1 MGRKF
6 WKTSLCV
13 GAAVMTA
20 FSGGSAFPALAVSAA
35 TETEAAETGAAG
47 TGAAETGAAETAV
60 GETETIVSAEVVSAA
75 DLNADTLMQQEGLQ
89 SSEKWW
95 TKIEAESGA
104 LEGTAKTELLMSV
117 GWAKVVSFLDKGE
130 ANAVTLSVQADF
142 EDDVQMTVR
151 YRSGDER
158 NLCYKV
164 NGGAENKI
172 TGLNSGGWN
181 SMKDA
186 PAQTIHLTQGNN
198 TIRFYAAANEN
209 GPGLDYITLS
219 RNGATEDDM
228 NPQEVT
234 VKFMADGK
242 QQGDSR
248 IKLYSDS
255 IQANEV
261 PADPVKEGVDF
272 LGWYWGPNSKYE
284 AMFPLKLSDIPKDVR
299 KKLNNE
305 IVFTAR
311 YGHHTPANPVEKEG
325 YRLIFQDEFDK
336 DALDQD
342 KWVDHYLSS
351 WSTTA
356 DNTMEWT
363 ESNGIM
369 NIQIKETTE
378 PWCRE
383 YDGATVVSGF
393 TTGQRNGLHNWN
405 GNNQVRNP
413 KDTELTHIN
422 QYGYYEMRAKGQS
435 GSSRHSAW
443 WLLGFE
449 DVPEESAEID
459 IFEIKGKDGT
469 RVPPALHKWN
479 DSDAFGGSLSTYA
492 DTSRDFNNEYH
503 VYGFDWQ
510 KGTSGD
516 TTYPDKIVLYVDG
529 KEVSSVK
536 VNIDYPMIQ
545 LLSLYEKREGGW
557 TGAWEWM
564 PYPNSFEVDYVRV
577 YKKLPNG
584 QQAIPENEL
593 KVESIQAENLWLSE
607 EEMQL
612 KTYEGGYTEKQLPG
626 TKSYVRVT
634 WNDGVE
640 TQEPV
645 QWEPVTEEEL
655 SRLRSGEIVTKTGF
669 VPGINQNATM
679 QISTYL
685 CTLENITCVRGNADL
700 KYAFDGKIN
709 ESTMTPS
716 GEFKAGDFSNDK
728 AAMIYD
734 FKKDVALNGL
744 NIWCN
749 YGNDQGIKKIKVA
762 AWDAQ
767 EQNWNTIKDENGND
781 REFTFNW
788 QTAVQAAEMQS
799 IHFNTVNTQKVKIIV
814 LDAGYKWGKFSVR
827 EMEFLTEN

>member
-6 WKTSLCV
+6 WMACLCMS
-13 GAAVMTA
+13 AAVITA
-20 FSGGSAFPALAVSAA
+20 FSGAN
-35 TETEAAETGAAG
+35 
-47 TGAAETGAAETAV
+47 AETAV
-60 GETETIVSAEVVSAA
+60 TVFAA
-75 DLNADTLMQQEGLQ
+75 DLKADTQMQQESPQ

-95 TKIEAESGA
+95 TKLEAESGT
-104 LEGTAKTELLMSV
+104 LEGSAKTELLISA
-117 GWAKVVSFLDKGE
+117 GWAKVVSFLDNGE
-130 ANAVTLSVQADF
+130 VNAVTLSVQADF

-151 YRSGDER
+151 YRSGENR

-164 NGGAENKI
+164 NGGQENKM

-198 TIRFYAAANEN
+198 TVRFYASENEN

-228 NPQEVT
+228 NPQQVT
-234 VKFMADGK
+234 VKFMVDGK
-242 QQGDSR
+242 LQGDSR

-255 IQANEV
+255 IQQNEV
-261 PADPVKEGVDF
+261 PADPIKEGEDF
-272 LGWYWGPNSKYE
+272 LGWYWGSNAKYE
-284 AMFPLKLSDIPKDVR
+284 GMFPLNLSDIPKDVR

-305 IVFTAR
+305 IVFTAGF
-311 YGHHTPANPVEKEG
+311 GHNTPANPVEKEG
-325 YRLIFQDEFDK
+325 YRLIFQDEFDNN
-336 DALDQD
+336 ALDQD
-342 KWVDHYLSS
+342 KWVEHYLSS

-356 DNTMEWT
+356 ENTREWT

-413 KDTELTHIN
+413 QDTQLTHIN

-449 DVPEESAEID
+449 DVPEECAEID

-479 DSDAFGGSLSTYA
+479 DADAFGGSLATYT
-492 DTSRDFNNEYH
+492 DTSSDFNNEYH

-516 TTYPDKIVLYVDG
+516 STYPDKIILYVDG

-577 YKKLPNG
+577 YKKLPEG

-593 KVESIQAENLWLSE
+593 QVESIQAENLWLSE

-612 KTYEGGYTEKQLPG
+612 KTYEGCEGYMEKQLPG
-626 TKSYVRVT
+626 TKSYVRVK

-655 SRLRSGEIVTKTGF
+655 LRLRAGEIVTKTGF
-669 VPGINQNATM
+669 VPAINQNATM
-679 QISTYL
+679 QISTSL

-700 KYAFDGKIN
+700 KYVFDGKTN

-734 FKKDVALNGL
+734 FRKDVALNGL

-762 AWDAQ
+762 VWNEQ
-767 EQNWNTIKDENGND
+767 EQNWKTLKDENGND
-781 REFTFNW
+781 REYTFDW
-788 QTAVQAAEMQS
+788 QTAVQAAEMKS
-799 IHFNTVNTQKVKIIV
+799 INFETVNTQKVKIII
-814 LDAGYKWGKFSVR
+814 LDAGYKWGKFSIR